1 MERRTSRRTE
11 RAREREKSLGYNK
24 GDEDDWMEVED
35 KDDAIED
42 KDHK

>member
-1 MERRTSRRTE
+1 MMIARGKEKER
-11 RAREREKSLGYNK
+11 KSLSYNK

-42 KDHK
+42 KEDHK